1 MLLVI
6 TILMILVISSRTL
19 LFEFVLALASELKE
33 AGVEED
39 EVIESVAAVREDLSV
54 ENMEKEIGQ
63 WDRYI

>member
-1 MLLVI
+1 M
-6 TILMILVISSRTL
+6 
-19 LFEFVLALASELKE
+19 LALTSELKE

-39 EVIESVAAVREDLSV
+39 EDMESVAAGREDLSV